1 MKLTLVVAH
10 PDPGSF
16 NTAIARAVR
25 EAAVAAGADVR
36 VHDLYADGFDPRMP
50 AVEVGT
56 TRFADELTARY
67 AQEVLDADTF
77 VIVHPVWFF
86 HAPAAMKGWVD
97 RVMREGVVYHVGAGD
112 RTEGLLR
119 AQAALVITTANA
131 PEALE
136 VGVLGDPLGT
146 FWDRIVFGFGGV
158 SDVRR
163 VRFAAVKES
172 TPEVRAAWL
181 EEVGR
186 AVRTLVRD
194 AAEARAQDREP

>member
-1 MKLTLVVAH
+1 MKVTLVVAH

-16 NTAIARAVR
+16 N
-25 EAAVAAGADVR
+25 AAVARAAYEAALAAGASVR

-50 AVEVGT
+50 AAEVGT
-56 TRFADELTARY
+56 THFADALTARY
-67 AQEVLDADTF
+67 AREVLDADAF

-86 HAPAAMKGWVD
+86 HVPAVMKGWVD
-97 RVMREGVVYHVGAGD
+97 RVMREGVVYRVSSGD
-112 RTEGLLR
+112 RTEGMLR
-119 AQAALVITTANA
+119 ARAALVITTANA

-163 VRFAAVKES
+163 VRFASVKES
-172 TPEVRAAWL
+172 DPEARAGWL
-181 EEVGR
+181 REVGR
-186 AVRTLVRD
+186 AV
-194 AAEARAQDREP
+194 EAMVTSAIP

>member
-1 MKLTLVVAH
+1 MKMTLVVAH
-10 PDPGSF
+10 PDPGSL
-16 NTAIARAVR
+16 NAAVARAAY
-25 EAAVAAGADVR
+25 EAALAAGADVR

-50 AVEVGT
+50 AAEVGT
-56 TRFADELTARY
+56 THFADELTARY
-67 AQEVLDADTF
+67 AQQVLDADAF

-86 HAPAAMKGWVD
+86 HVPAVMKGWVD
-97 RVMREGVVYHVGAGD
+97 RVMREGVVYRVGSGD

-119 AQAALVITTANA
+119 ARSALVITTANA

-163 VRFAAVKES
+163 MRFASVKES
-172 TPEVRAAWL
+172 DPEVRAGWL

-186 AVRTLVRD
+186 AVEALV
-194 AAEARAQDREP
+194 ASAGP